1 MTPRARNKTPDEF
14 MPPVSDGSPCEDQID
29 TYPEDHLAT
38 VWAKLTP
45 DERLARS
52 LRLHEVRRALGV
64 ARK

>member
-1 MTPRARNKTPDEF
+1 MTHPVRNKTPDESL
-14 MPPVSDGSPCEDQID
+14 PPISDDSPCEDQID
-29 TYPEDHLAT
+29 AYPEDHLAT